1 MKFNKFKQRYYDNVS
16 DKWKT
21 LRMYHLR
28 IDSGDYSTVFT
39 LTLPE
44 ATYDNA
50 WFILPTVTYRHE
62 PAILPGPSFTL
73 QFKWLKWCLLS
84 LKAASYPKSTLD
96 EDETDAP
103 ETYLDQETWNK
114 KENS

>member
-1 MKFNKFKQRYYDNVS
+1 MKFNKFKQQYYDNNS
-16 DKWKT
+16 GKWKA

-28 IDSGDYSTVFT
+28 IDSGSNSTVFT

-44 ATYDNA
+44 AVYDNT
-50 WFILPTVTYRHE
+50 WFILPTISYRHE

-73 QFKWLKWCLLS
+73 QLKWLKWSLLS

-96 EDETDAP
+96 EDET
-103 ETYLDQETWNK
+103 
-114 KENS
+114 EN